1 MEKLFITGMQNSED
15 RLIGLIAQRL
25 VAGANKAEIDQRIWD
40 LFGEEWCVMMTDL
53 AGFSRRVAKYGII
66 HFLQTIYESER
77 LLLPIIEQHEGFL
90 LKTDGDSLLVIFRKP
105 HKALHC
111 TVEMQ
116 KILVNYNQ
124 DKQEQDQIH
133 LCVGLGFGK
142 MLRVGN
148 QEVFGAEVN
157 AACKLGED
165 TAKQGETLVTGAF
178 KAACIDFAGASFE
191 KLDQAPSGAD
201 SAYRV
206 TLASTHC

>member
-1 MEKLFITGMQNSED
+1 MEKLFITGMRNSED

-25 VAGANKAEIDQRIWD
+25 QPGANKAEIDQKIWD

-77 LLLPIIEQHEGFL
+77 LMLPIIEAHEGFL
-90 LKTDGDSLLVIFRKP
+90 LKMEGDSLLVIFRKP
-105 HKALHC
+105 HKAMLC
-111 TVEMQ
+111 TLAMQ

-124 DKQEQDQIH
+124 DKVEQDQIH

-142 MLRVGN
+142 LLRVGN
-148 QEVFGAEVN
+148 EEVFGAEVN

-165 TAKQGETLVTGAF
+165 TAKQGEILVTGAF
-178 KAACIDFAGASFE
+178 KEACADFAGVGFE
-191 KLDQAPSGAD
+191 KLADAPPGAD

-206 TLASTHC
+206 IVK

>member
-1 MEKLFITGMQNSED
+1 VGKTLNTGMRNSED

-25 VAGANKAEIDQRIWD
+25 VAGANKAEIDHRIWD
-40 LFGEEWCVMMTDL
+40 LFGEQWCVMMTDL

-111 TVEMQ
+111 TIAMQ
-116 KILVNYNQ
+116 QILVNYNQ
-124 DKQEQDQIH
+124 DKQDQDQIH
-133 LCVGLGFGK
+133 LCVGLGFG
-142 MLRVGN
+142 MLLRVGN
-148 QEVFGAEVN
+148 EEVFGAEVN

-165 TAKQGETLVTGAF
+165 TAKQGEILVTDAF
-178 KAACIDFAGASFE
+178 RQACVGFAGVSYE
-191 KLDQAPSGAD
+191 KLDAAPPGAD

-206 TLASTHC
+206 KLT